1 MTLTKYADYSIRVL
15 MYLGARPGRKIPIA
29 AVAEAYGISRNH
41 LMKVSQN
48 LARHRFIVGYRGKGG
63 GITLARPA
71 GSIRLNEVLE
81 RVEPTLRHR
90 ASKSRPQL
98 QPGDGRFHA
107 ALDTAR
113 AAFITALSQYSL
125 ADLIDDDTCAGGSSF
140 GRPHD
145 D

>member
-1 MTLTKYADYSIRVL
+1 MMLTKYADYSIRVL
-15 MYLGARPGRKIPIA
+15 MYLGARPGRRIPIS

-71 GSIRLNEVLE
+71 GSIRLDDVLQ
-81 RVEPTLRHR
+81 RVEPTLRR
-90 ASKSRPQL
+90 RSGKGGPRVE
-98 QPGDGRFHA
+98 PGDGRFHA

-113 AAFITALSQYSL
+113 SAFISALSQYSL
-125 ADLIDDDTCAGGSSF
+125 ADLIDDDQ
-140 GRPHD
+140 R
-145 D
+145 